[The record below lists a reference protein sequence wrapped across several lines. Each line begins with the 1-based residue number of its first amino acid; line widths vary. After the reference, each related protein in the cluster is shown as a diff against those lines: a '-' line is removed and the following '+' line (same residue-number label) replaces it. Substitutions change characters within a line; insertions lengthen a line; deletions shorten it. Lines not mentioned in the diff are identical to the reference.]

1 MRKVHLISVTEPL
14 VLDLALALRE
24 KGYEVSASG
33 CGLTEEM
40 IGRLHNAGCTCYGD
54 GWFPEKLIKDIHSV
68 VLGAKVKQ
76 DNPELLRAKEL
87 GMLIQ
92 SIPEFIFQRTR
103 SKTRVVVA
111 GSRGKKTIISMMVCA
126 LRRQKLAFDYALTSK
141 VDSLPNRI
149 HLSYEARIALIEGDE
164 HITSALDKRFQLE
177 FYRPHIAILTNLS
190 WSTETDHATPEA
202 YLSTYQSF
210 SVSIEREGKLI
221 YFGGDDTVSQLAGDV
236 RSDIT
241 AIPFEEHPVVEK
253 DGQTFLHT
261 RYGDYPVRIPNRY
274 FLINLNAARL
284 ACRQLGVKDAD
295 FYQALSEY
303 MIIARQKRKE
313 NIAEYL
319 LYMWQVEDLIR
330 ANKFD
335 MDSIN
340 RTVIAHYDQPEEVK
354 KEIAQWYEEL
364 IEMMRSEG
372 VMEKGHIQLNKNV
385 IITLTDL
392 HLRLLKSP
400 KEMVYS
406 AAYYKT
412 LPYIVQLRA
421 KSGGE
426 DLPEL
431 ETCFAAVYG
440 YLLLRMQGKEV
451 SAETL
456 EGIKQISSFL
466 ALLAEKYRED
476 MKGELKLE
484 D

>member
-1 MRKVHLISVTEPL
+1 
-14 VLDLALALRE
+14 
-24 KGYEVSASG
+24 
-33 CGLTEEM
+33 
-40 IGRLHNAGCTCYGD
+40 
-54 GWFPEKLIKDIHSV
+54 
-68 VLGAKVKQ
+68 
-76 DNPELLRAKEL
+76 
-87 GMLIQ
+87 
-92 SIPEFIFQRTR
+92 
-103 SKTRVVVA
+103 
-111 GSRGKKTIISMMVCA
+111 
-126 LRRQKLAFDYALTSK
+126 
-141 VDSLPNRI
+141 
-149 HLSYEARIALIEGDE
+149 
-164 HITSALDKRFQLE
+164 
-177 FYRPHIAILTNLS
+177 
-190 WSTETDHATPEA
+190 
-202 YLSTYQSF
+202 
-210 SVSIEREGKLI
+210 
-221 YFGGDDTVSQLAGDV
+221 
-236 RSDIT
+236 
-241 AIPFEEHPVVEK
+241 
-253 DGQTFLHT
+253 
-261 RYGDYPVRIPNRY
+261 
-274 FLINLNAARL
+274 
-284 ACRQLGVKDAD
+284 
-295 FYQALSEY
+295 

-431 ETCFAAVYG
+431 ETCVAAVYG
-440 YLLLRMQGKEV
+440 YLLLRMQGKAVRV
-451 SAETL
+451 SHRRCRAAMRRPSSPSGDSFSETARSSPARRFFEKAAACRAQVL
-456 EGIKQISSFL
+456 PALGGQNSHLQAVRSFPRRTCRRGKQT
-466 ALLAEKYRED
+466 
-476 MKGELKLE
+476 
-484 D
+484 

>member
-1 MRKVHLISVTEPL
+1 
-14 VLDLALALRE
+14 
-24 KGYEVSASG
+24 
-33 CGLTEEM
+33 
-40 IGRLHNAGCTCYGD
+40 
-54 GWFPEKLIKDIHSV
+54 
-68 VLGAKVKQ
+68 
-76 DNPELLRAKEL
+76 
-87 GMLIQ
+87 
-92 SIPEFIFQRTR
+92 
-103 SKTRVVVA
+103 
-111 GSRGKKTIISMMVCA
+111 
-126 LRRQKLAFDYALTSK
+126 
-141 VDSLPNRI
+141 
-149 HLSYEARIALIEGDE
+149 
-164 HITSALDKRFQLE
+164 
-177 FYRPHIAILTNLS
+177 
-190 WSTETDHATPEA
+190 
-202 YLSTYQSF
+202 
-210 SVSIEREGKLI
+210 
-221 YFGGDDTVSQLAGDV
+221 
-236 RSDIT
+236 
-241 AIPFEEHPVVEK
+241 
-253 DGQTFLHT
+253 
-261 RYGDYPVRIPNRY
+261 
-274 FLINLNAARL
+274 
-284 ACRQLGVKDAD
+284 
-295 FYQALSEY
+295 

-354 KEIAQWYEEL
+354 
-364 IEMMRSEG
+364 
-372 VMEKGHIQLNKNV
+372 KGHIQLNKNV